1 MFKEQELI
9 NAVKIQRLSYSFLT
23 WLSEQLD
30 NGRMTLS
37 TNHGDIPFS
46 EVIFD
51 WVDAHY
57 DFLPMSIRPEK
68 EDMKAFSN
76 YFASYLTTSFD
87 IEENPE
93 QGILSS
99 TGCFCEVCTYIGNL
113 PHLRIKSP
121 DKLDK
126 IEAKDRRTEIIQELA
141 VQEGINLSYSI
152 CKEMAN
158 SEQYRRDA
166 AYLAY
171 AKSLLERIQSS
182 TGGVY
187 MLVLWREIAWEN
199 GAPIKGFTLEA
210 EEILKAE
217 QKLKNRLKLEKRGQE
232 TI

>member
-1 MFKEQELI
+1 MFKKQELI
-9 NAVKIQRLSYSFLT
+9 NAVRIQKLSYDFLM
-23 WLSEQLD
+23 WFSEQLD
-30 NGRMTLS
+30 NGRMTFS
-37 TNHGDIPFS
+37 TNHGDIPPA
-46 EVIFD
+46 EVIFNWID
-51 WVDAHY
+51 THQGY
-57 DFLPMSIRPEK
+57 LPKSIIPKK
-68 EDMKAFSN
+68 EEMKDFSN
-76 YFASYLTTSFD
+76 YFTSYLTTSFD
-87 IEENPE
+87 FDANPE

-99 TGCFCEVCTYIGNL
+99 NGCFCELCTYIGNL

-152 CKEMAN
+152 CKEIAN
-158 SEQYRRDA
+158 SGEYRRDA

-187 MLVLWREIAWEN
+187 MLVLWREIAWKN
-199 GAPIKGFTLEA
+199 GAPIKGFTLKA

-217 QKLKNRLKLEKRGQE
+217 QKLKNRLKSEKRG
-232 TI
+232 I